1 MNLQTALRAALRA
14 LTANLLRSVLT
25 MLGIIIGVAAVIT
38 MLAVGR
44 GATERVQ
51 EQIKGLGSN
60 IVLVVPGSLSA
71 AGVRLGAQ
79 TRSRFTEEDA
89 EALAREVPEVQV
101 AAPSSRTTA
110 QAVAQ
115 SANWNT
121 TIFGTTND
129 YLEAREWPLASGR
142 LFEAA
147 EQQGSAK
154 VAWLGQTAA
163 RELFADDDP
172 LGQTVRVRGVPFTV
186 VGVLAAK
193 GQNAVGQDQDDIVIM
208 PMSTF
213 RNRIWNAGGNV
224 RRIWSIHVKVR
235 AGADMARAEE
245 SMRTLLRQRLR
256 VPEGGDD
263 TFSIR
268 NLSEVLQAQEESSRV
283 MTALLAAVAG
293 VSLLVGGIGIM
304 NIMLVSVT
312 ERTREIGLRMA
323 VGARGRDIL
332 AQFLIE
338 SVTLSLVGGAIG
350 VALGVLATW
359 AVERATGWSA
369 VMEPWSVLL
378 AVGFAGLVGVFFGY
392 YPARRAAR
400 LQPIVALRHE

>member
-1 MNLQTALRAALRA
+1 
-14 LTANLLRSVLT
+14 
-25 MLGIIIGVAAVIT
+25 
-38 MLAVGR
+38 
-44 GATERVQ
+44 
-51 EQIKGLGSN
+51 
-60 IVLVVPGSLSA
+60 
-71 AGVRLGAQ
+71 
-79 TRSRFTEEDA
+79 
-89 EALAREVPEVQV
+89 
-101 AAPSSRTTA
+101 
-110 QAVAQ
+110 
-115 SANWNT
+115 
-121 TIFGTTND
+121 
-129 YLEAREWPLASGR
+129 
-142 LFEAA
+142 
-147 EQQGSAK
+147 

-193 GQNAVGQDQDDIVIM
+193 GQNAVGQDQDDIVIV